1 VGRAFRQA
9 AMADE
14 DTAAATAAAAGG
26 GVSFRGRVSAF
37 SWEERDGFTWGEL
50 EIAGEHADAGSAYRV
65 WSKNENLMAWRDGE
79 PDLTAPDLICCF
91 SGETGQPIAN
101 PNHEVGRAV
110 TVVGLPAATAW
121 RTERGIAVFGPRHF
135 GFDVDYTPVESRLP
149 AR

>member
-1 VGRAFRQA
+1 
-9 AMADE
+9 
-14 DTAAATAAAAGG
+14 
-26 GVSFRGRVSAF
+26 
-37 SWEERDGFTWGEL
+37 
-50 EIAGEHADAGSAYRV
+50 
-65 WSKNENLMAWRDGE
+65 MAWRDGE

-135 GFDVDYTPVESRLP
+135 GFDVDYTTVENRLP